1 MNPIEQLLAAI
12 APRAALRRETA
23 RLQLEEMRR
32 YNAAGRGRRTDDWR
46 VQRAS
51 ADAASA
57 QGFGD
62 MRDRARDL
70 LRNNPWARKIVQV
83 WSDNLIGEGWSFK
96 AKDGRRNDRRGKEVT
111 RLMQEWMA
119 DPKQCDYYGKANFDG
134 LVKQAVQA
142 WKGSGEVLIR
152 WRTPS
157 SATMR
162 RLGLRVPL
170 QLQLMEADWIDEA
183 NDTPGTAGGGYTKRG
198 IVYDAEDSATHYWL
212 FNYHPGES
220 AHRVTSVLSNRVP
233 AEQIIHLFT
242 PERPGMTRGVT
253 CLAPVM
259 VRLRDVQDLM
269 DARLMKEK
277 IAACLAVAVV
287 DLDGVGNQKSTL
299 GSRIEPGGIAKL
311 GPGQDIRTINPPA
324 ANELPQTIKA
334 YLLEIAAGAGITYE
348 ELTGDYSGGSFTQG
362 RMGWIGFQRR
372 LKSDTWQ
379 ELEPTV
385 FRQVA
390 RWFFTAASAAGINT
404 DGLTGDWTPP
414 KRELFDP
421 QSETSS
427 TRDRIRSG
435 LLPPQEA
442 IRAEGYEPED
452 VIELWREWMALLD
465 EAGITLD
472 IDPRKVSAAGLTQ
485 GRPAGTALPPT
496 GAPPTEALPPPA
508 PAAPRTTPAS

>member
-1 MNPIEQLLAAI
+1 
-12 APRAALRRETA
+12 
-23 RLQLEEMRR
+23 
-32 YNAAGRGRRTDDWR
+32 
-46 VQRAS
+46 
-51 ADAASA
+51 
-57 QGFGD
+57 

-70 LRNNPWARKIVQV
+70 LRNNPWARRIVQV

-96 AKDGRRNDRRGKEVT
+96 AKDGRRNGRRGKEVT
-111 RLMQEWMA
+111 KLMQQWMR
-119 DPKQCDYYGKANFDG
+119 DPIQCDYYGRANFDG
-134 LVKQAVQA
+134 LMKQVVQS

-170 QLQLMEADWIDEA
+170 QLQVMEADWIDEA
-183 NDTPGTAGGGYTKRG
+183 NDTPGGESGGYTKRG
-198 IVYDAEDSATHYWL
+198 IVYDAEDKPTDYWL

-220 AHRVTSVLSNRVP
+220 AHRVVSVVSNRVP

-242 PERPGMTRGVT
+242 PERPGMTRGVS

-259 VRLRDVQDLM
+259 IRLRDVQDLL

-277 IAACLAVAVV
+277 VAACLAAAVV
-287 DLDGVGNQKSTL
+287 DLDGTGDQKPTF
-299 GSRIEPGGIAKL
+299 GSRIEPGGIVKL

-324 ANELPQTIKA
+324 TNELPQIIKG
-334 YLLEIAAGAGITYE
+334 YLLEIAAGVGVTYE

-362 RMGWIGFQRR
+362 RLGWIGFQRR

-390 RWFFTAASAAGINT
+390 KWFFATASVGGVNT
-404 DGLTGDWTPP
+404 DGLMADWTPP

-452 VIELWREWMALLD
+452 LIELWQEWIAMMD

-472 IDPRKVSAAGLTQ
+472 TDPRKVSAAGLTQ
-485 GRPAGTALPPT
+485 GRPAGTVLPPT
-496 GAPPTEALPPPA
+496 GAPPQEMVPA
-508 PAAPRTTPAS
+508 PAAGASTGNTP

>member
-1 MNPIEQLLAAI
+1 MNPFEQLLAAI
-12 APRAALRRETA
+12 APRAALRREAA

-32 YNAAGRGRRTDDWR
+32 YNAAGRGRRVEDWST
-46 VQRAS
+46 QRGS

-57 QGFGD
+57 WGFSD

-70 LRNNPWARKIVQV
+70 QRNNPWARRIVQV

-96 AKDGRRNDRRGKEVT
+96 AKDGRSNGRRGKAAT
-111 RLMQEWMA
+111 KLMQEWMK
-119 DPKQCDYYGKANFDG
+119 DPLQCDYYGKANFDG
-134 LVKQAVQA
+134 LMAQVVQA
-142 WKGSGEVLIR
+142 WKGGGEVLIR

-162 RLGLRVPL
+162 RLGLRIPL
-170 QLQLMEADWIDEA
+170 QLQVMEGDWIDEA
-183 NDTPGTAGGGYTKRG
+183 NDTPGGENGEYTKRG
-198 IVYDAEDSATHYWL
+198 IVYDAEDKPKAYWL
-212 FNYHPGES
+212 YNYHPGES
-220 AHRVTSVLSNRVP
+220 ALRVTSTLSNTVP
-233 AEQIIHLFT
+233 ADQIIHLFT

-253 CLAPVM
+253 SLAPVM
-259 VRLRDVQDLM
+259 VRLRDVQELM

-287 DLDGVGNQKSTL
+287 DLDGTSNQKSTI
-299 GSRIEPGGIAKL
+299 GNRIEPGGIAHL
-311 GPGQDIRTINPPA
+311 GPGQDIRAINPPQ
-324 ANELPQTIKA
+324 ANELPATIKA

-379 ELEPTV
+379 SLEPTV
-385 FRQVA
+385 FRRIHQW
-390 RWFFTAASAAGINT
+390 WFLAASSAGVSA
-404 DGLTGDWTPP
+404 DGLVGDWTPP

-452 VIELWREWMALLD
+452 VIELWVEWMQLMD
-465 EAGITLD
+465 KAGITLD
-472 IDPRKVSAAGLTQ
+472 TDPRKVSAAGLTQ
-485 GRPAGTALPPT
+485 GRPAGTALPPS
-496 GAPPTEALPPPA
+496 GAPPLEAEPPPPPA
-508 PAAPRTTPAS
+508 GRPSPAAG